1 MARPTRSLG
10 PQNPISSNAHPSP
23 PRFRV
28 LRCWGL
34 PRRFPSPTTTILP
47 TSSLRATRERI
58 SNSLFRAG
66 SKFRPLRH
74 CIDVCN
80 AMRRGEHRNAAHG
93 VGKLMQRLTSTIRH
107 MTAAMAVSSVLSAC
121 GGGSG
126 MSAASVTYVPPPAPF
141 SGGQICPLPGIDG
154 LAVCMIYKDHMQDLD
169 AILSGKVKLPPRE
182 VLSGMNPLTYASWGP
197 WSGNSDVMAAPTGT
211 LTAPDAIPHT
221 GVANYSGYASGTW
234 GSTSSPVPYQGTADV
249 QVDFSSGQFNAFI
262 SDQFLFHT
270 FGGSVT
276 GNTYRADPQP
286 DASSSF
292 SGAFYGSGAKETA
305 GTFQWTS
312 VNDGF
317 FPSAV
322 VRGTFGAKLC
332 PAGTASC

>member
-1 MARPTRSLG
+1 
-10 PQNPISSNAHPSP
+10 
-23 PRFRV
+23 
-28 LRCWGL
+28 
-34 PRRFPSPTTTILP
+34 
-47 TSSLRATRERI
+47 
-58 SNSLFRAG
+58 
-66 SKFRPLRH
+66 
-74 CIDVCN
+74 
-80 AMRRGEHRNAAHG
+80 
-93 VGKLMQRLTSTIRH
+93 MQRLTSTIRH

-126 MSAASVTYVPPPAPF
+126 MSAASVTYVPPPAQF

-154 LAVCMIYKDHMQDLD
+154 LAVCMIYKDHMEDLD
-169 AILSGKVKLPPRE
+169 AILSGKVKLTPRE
-182 VLSGMNPLTYASWGP
+182 VLSGMNPLTYATWGP
-197 WSGNSDVMAAPTGT
+197 WSGNSDVMSTPTGT

-249 QVDFSSGQFNAFI
+249 QVDFSSGKFNAFI

-292 SGAFYGSGAKETA
+292 SGAFYGPGAKETA